1 MRRLLD
7 RLRLALGK
15 QRIIPIPREACA
27 PRESWDSADLKET
40 FCISVENR
48 TFDTVWVSLSGKM
61 FIDNA
66 DLIREDL
73 EATIRSEP
81 LRNVVID
88 MRDVAYLDSAGAAIL
103 TDIYQISR
111 ESDNEVKLANVPE
124 NIRDFLEFVD
134 LEKIK
139 QAGSLKGREEPN
151 LLVQI
156 GEGAQKFYA
165 NAKDI
170 IVFIGAVAE
179 AMGQDLI
186 RPKKAKWDRIWK
198 LIERAGA
205 DAIPIVLALSFL
217 MGGIL
222 AFQAA
227 LQLRKFGANIFVAD
241 LVSVSI
247 CIEMG
252 PLLAALI
259 VTGRSGAAYAAQIGT
274 MQVAEEIDAL
284 RVMGIDPVKYLVAP
298 RIIAVALALPCLT
311 LFADLI
317 GIFGGCVISVFSL
330 DLTPT
335 TYFNQVHKV
344 LEVSDVLKGL
354 GKSVAYGVEIAL
366 IGCLRGFQVR
376 GGAESV
382 GAATTSA
389 VVTCIF
395 VLTVTNA
402 ILSLLYHYVP
412 KLWIM

>member
-1 MRRLLD
+1 MGRLLD

-15 QRIIPIPREACA
+15 QRIIPIPRDVCA
-27 PRESWDSADLKET
+27 PRESWDSADLKDT

-66 DLIREDL
+66 DLMRAEL
-73 EATIRSEP
+73 EAIIRSEP
-81 LRNVVID
+81 LRNVVMD
-88 MRDVAYLDSAGAAIL
+88 MAEVTYLDSAGAAIL

-111 ESDNEVKLANVPE
+111 ESDNKVKLANVPE

-134 LEKIK
+134 LEHLKE
-139 QAGSLKGREEPN
+139 AAALKGREEPK
-151 LLVQI
+151 LLEQI
-156 GEGAQKFYA
+156 GEGAQSFY
-165 NAKDI
+165 NNSRDI
-170 IVFIGAVAE
+170 VVFIGAVAE
-179 AMGQDLI
+179 AMAQDLI
-186 RPKKAKWDRIWK
+186 RPKKAKWDKIWK

-205 DAIPIVLALSFL
+205 DAIPIVVALSFL

-247 CIEMG
+247 CLEMG

-274 MQVAEEIDAL
+274 MQVTEEIDAL
-284 RVMGIDPVKYLVAP
+284 RVMAIDPIKYLVAP
-298 RIIAVALALPCLT
+298 RILAVALALPCLT
-311 LFADLI
+311 LFADLV
-317 GIFGGCVISVFSL
+317 GMLGGCVVAAFSL

-335 TYFNQVHKV
+335 TYFNQVRKI

-354 GKSVAYGVEIAL
+354 GKSVAYGIEIAL

-382 GAATTSA
+382 GTATTSA

-402 ILSLLYHYVP
+402 ILSLLYHYLP
-412 KLWIM
+412 KFWTI